1 MSLTRE
7 QIANAIKKATGDPT
21 SGPIAVITPAIIDAI
36 DAAANPHNATTKKQD
51 NNKQEQAKINKA
63 EETRNIEDK

>member
-36 DAAANPHNATTKKQD
+36 DAVANPNSATAKKQD
-51 NNKQEQAKINKA
+51 NKQEQAKINKA

>member
-36 DAAANPHNATTKKQD
+36 DAAANSHNATTKKQD
-51 NNKQEQAKINKA
+51 NKQEQAKINKT
-63 EETRNIEDK
+63 EETRNDEDK